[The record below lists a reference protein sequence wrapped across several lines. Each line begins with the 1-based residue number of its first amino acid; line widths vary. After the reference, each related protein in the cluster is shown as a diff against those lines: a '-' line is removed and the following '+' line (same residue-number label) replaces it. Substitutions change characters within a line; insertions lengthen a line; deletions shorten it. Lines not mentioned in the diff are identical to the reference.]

1 MQRII
6 TWWEQLPHYQRL
18 LGMVIVGGLVIG
30 GLWGVLRP
38 APATTS
44 TGLGTPPPATTEVT
58 SSSGTGS
65 TRTSRPATEAPGA
78 SGAVSHD
85 TQVWVDVQGAVKHPG
100 LYQFAQG
107 MRVADALK
115 TAGGVTPRAD
125 RRQINLALRLTDQQQ
140 LYVPLKG
147 EKAPATS
154 AGGGTGS
161 PATPT
166 SGATSG
172 ASSGSTPVNLN
183 TATVT
188 ELQQLTGVGAKKAQ
202 KIVDYRTQHGP
213 FKSVKDLTQV
223 AGFGEKTVAHLQ
235 AQLTT

>member
-1 MQRII
+1 MQRLMD
-6 TWWEQLPHYQRL
+6 WWEELPRYQRL
-18 LGMVIVGGLVIG
+18 LGLLMVGGLML

-38 APATTS
+38 GSAASS
-44 TGLGTPPPATTEVT
+44 TGLGTPPPPATTGMA

-65 TRTSRPATEAPGA
+65 TRASRPSAGA
-78 SGAVSHD
+78 SGASHD
-85 TQVWVDVQGAVKHPG
+85 TQVWVDVQGAVNHPG

-115 TAGGVTPRAD
+115 TAGGLTPRAD

-147 EKAPATS
+147 EKAPATTAVS
-154 AGGGTGS
+154 GTGGTGT
-161 PATPT
+161 PA

-172 ASSGSTPVNLN
+172 SGSSGAPVNLN

-202 KIVDYRTQHGP
+202 KIVDYRTEHGP

>member
-1 MQRII
+1 MQRIED
-6 TWWEQLPHYQRL
+6 WWGQLPHYQRV
-18 LGMVIVGGLVIG
+18 LGSVIVGLLVLG
-30 GLWGVLRP
+30 ALWGFLRP
-38 APATTS
+38 ATPTTG
-44 TGLGTPPPATTEVT
+44 TGLGTPPP
-58 SSSGTGS
+58 
-65 TRTSRPATEAPGA
+65 PATVTKAVSGSSQA
-78 SGAVSHD
+78 SQTSAASSGAVSHD

-140 LYVPLKG
+140 LYVPLRG
-147 EKAPATS
+147 EKAPTTAPATGEAGRASAASSTTSGSSS
-154 AGGGTGS
+154 AG
-161 PATPT
+161 AM
-166 SGATSG
+166 
-172 ASSGSTPVNLN
+172 VNLN

-202 KIVDYRTQHGP
+202 KIVDYRTEHGP
-213 FKSVKDLTQV
+213 FKTVKDLTQV
-223 AGFGEKTVAHLQ
+223 AGFGEKTVARLQ